1 MRRPSI
7 TRRDRT
13 GRPTLA
19 RDVAGQKMA
28 ERGRDVAGQGVA
40 AQGVAGQGV
49 AERGPTGRSTAGRGA
64 DGSAVTGRGA
74 GGAGQNV
81 ARTEATARGVA
92 LIAARACLGTAM
104 IILPALSLPGRYQ
117 ALTVAGLLLVAAS
130 LARPLARWPWIGTL
144 AAVAAAAVSALGHP
158 GTALLAG
165 EGLLILGYL
174 LLADA
179 PAAMPGRVAARWL
192 RLQAPA
198 AAWAVLASVAVL
210 AGLSVG
216 VRTSVWLV
224 VAGAGAAVAATL
236 IALPRRSRQPRE
248 PR

>member
-40 AQGVAGQGV
+40 EQ
-49 AERGPTGRSTAGRGA
+49 GPTGRSTAGRGA

-144 AAVAAAAVSALGHP
+144 AAVAAVAVSALGHP

-179 PAAMPGRVAARWL
+179 PAAMPGRVAVRWL

-198 AAWAVLASVAVL
+198 AAWAVLASAAVL
-210 AGLSVG
+210 AGLSVQ